1 MSHKKK
7 SDFPD
12 IEKMLAQAAKKE
24 EKQKSLQELNPFGTG
39 LRVVP
44 NDGGVKATQISG
56 LVFLFRAR
64 PFLSNT
70 LSRARTRA
78 RSLCVTGSTA
88 GAGSGEFHVYRAQRR
103 VELTRLENMSKEA
116 IEVCVCVCV

>member
-24 EKQKSLQELNPFGTG
+24 EKQKALQELNPFGTG

-56 LVFLFRAR
+56 IVFLA
-64 PFLSNT
+64 PFSRST
-70 LSRARTRA
+70 LSRTLTHSYIRTRSLQVLPPALAVASSTCTA
-78 RSLCVTGSTA
+78 RSVAS
-88 GAGSGEFHVYRAQRR
+88 S
-103 VELTRLENMSKEA
+103 
-116 IEVCVCVCV
+116 